1 MINLLAL
8 STVAT
13 TLIIVASCLVGI
25 VAIGLVGYFLLVP
38 KRKQQ
43 ADPAAVTTPPVE
55 QVVAQLQSESTVAP
69 KKKKYRSMRVRKIT
83 SLTVIHVVLTV
94 LAVIWV
100 LPFVYVLLH
109 SFRGNGFGVAFT
121 REILPTEWTFDAW
134 LKMLGGHPDRY
145 KNEMFDWIDFRR
157 WWLNTFVVACASC
170 VLSTLMTL
178 MTSYAFSR
186 MRFKLRQ
193 PYMKLIL
200 ILGMFPGFLGMIAVY
215 NLLRAVNLH
224 EGVLKLVAL
233 VFVYSGGAGMGYYIS
248 KGFFDTIPRALD
260 ESAKL
265 DGASQARIFFKITL
279 PLSKPII
286 VYTALTA
293 FMGPWMD
300 FIFVRLIC
308 ATDTDYGTVA
318 LGLQTMLSLDNFNT
332 HWVLFCAGATMVAIP
347 ITVLFMFLQKYY
359 VSGVTGGAVKG

>member
-1 MINLLAL
+1 MISLLGL

-13 TLIIVASCLVGI
+13 TLIIVAACVVAVVGF
-25 VAIGLVGYFLLVP
+25 GLLGYFLIVP
-38 KRKQQ
+38 KRKQRQATLATQ
-43 ADPAAVTTPPVE
+43 ADETAAQAEDQGSGTTTTK
-55 QVVAQLQSESTVAP
+55 Q
-69 KKKKYRSMRVRKIT
+69 KKYRSMRAKNIT
-83 SLTVIHVVLTV
+83 VLTIIHVVLTV
-94 LAVIWV
+94 LAIIWV
-100 LPFVYVLLH
+100 LPFVYILLH
-109 SFRGNGFGVAFT
+109 SFRGNNIDQAFPADF
-121 REILPTEWTFDAW
+121 LPTQWSFDAW
-134 LKMLGGHPDRY
+134 SKMLGGSPEAFSDAR
-145 KNEMFDWIDFRR
+145 FDWIDFRR
-157 WWLNTFVVACASC
+157 WWLNTFIVACCSC
-170 VLSTLMTL
+170 ILSTMMTL

-215 NLLRAVNLH
+215 KLLEAVELNK
-224 EGVLKLVAL
+224 GILKLVAL
-233 VFVYSGGAGMGYYIS
+233 VFVYSGGAGMGYYVS

-260 ESAKL
+260 ESAML
-265 DGASQARIFFKITL
+265 DGASQAHIFLKITL

-308 ATDTDYGTVA
+308 MGDYNYGTVS
-318 LGLQTMLSLDNFNT
+318 LGLQEMLSQNNLST

>member
-1 MINLLAL
+1 MINLLGL

-13 TLIIVASCLVGI
+13 TLIIVGACI
-25 VAIGLVGYFLLVP
+25 VAIVALGLVGYFLIVP
-38 KRKQQ
+38 SYKKRKEI
-43 ADPAAVTTPPVE
+43 AAAAAEDATTAAEATPV
-55 QVVAQLQSESTVAP
+55 P
-69 KKKKYRSMRVRKIT
+69 KKKRYRSMRAMKIT
-83 SLTVIHVVLTV
+83 SLTVIHIVLTV
-94 LAVIWV
+94 LAVVWI
-100 LPFVYVLLH
+100 LPFVYIFMH
-109 SFRGNGFGVAFT
+109 SFRGNGFGVAFPK
-121 REILPTEWTFDAW
+121 EVIPTEWTFDAW
-134 LKMLGGHPDRY
+134 LKMLGGNPERY
-145 KNEMFDWIDFRR
+145 KGESFAWINFRR
-157 WWLNTFVVACASC
+157 WFLNTFVVACCSC

-215 NLLRAVNLH
+215 NLLRAVNLN

-233 VFVYSGGAGMGYYIS
+233 VFVYSGGAGMGYYVS

-260 ESAKL
+260 ESAML
-265 DGASQARIFFKITL
+265 DGASQAQIFFKITL

-308 ATDTDYGTVA
+308 MNDTDYGTVA
-318 LGLQTMLSLDNFNT
+318 LGLQTMLSLNNFSNC
-332 HWVLFCAGATMVAIP
+332 WVLFCAGASMVAIP
-347 ITVLFMFLQKYY
+347 ITILFMFLQKYY